1 MSRCIIYHSH
11 SGTTRRI
18 AKKLKV
24 ACGGDLIEVM
34 PRKKYNPLTLYVL
47 GGYRA
52 MKDLQDPIEQKRI
65 DVTGYDMI
73 VLGSPVWAGKPTPAI
88 NAAIDALHGYE
99 GKTAIIFAT
108 CKSQP
113 GQTVGIIKQR
123 LETMGIR
130 VIGVFVFTQ
139 KDLKDG
145 KKLNELIV
153 AVNATMTE

>member
-11 SGTTRRI
+11 SGATRRI

-34 PRKKYNPLTLYVL
+34 PRKKYNALTLYLL

-52 MKDLQDPIEQKRI
+52 LKDAEDPIEQKKI
-65 DVTGYDMI
+65 DVARYDMI

-88 NAAIDALHGYE
+88 NAAIAALRGCE

-108 CKSQP
+108 CKSNP
-113 GQTVGIIKQR
+113 GQTVGILRKR
-123 LETMGIR
+123 LETMGIK

-139 KDLKDG
+139 ADRKDG

-153 AVNATMTE
+153 SVNASMTE

>member
-11 SGTTRRI
+11 FGTTRRI
-18 AKKLKV
+18 AKKVKV

-34 PRKKYNPLTLYVL
+34 PQKNYNALTLYVL

-52 MKDLQDPIEQKRI
+52 MKDVQDPIEQKKI

-88 NAAIDALHGYE
+88 NAAIAALRGCE
-99 GKTAIIFAT
+99 GKRAIIFAT

-113 GQTVGIIKQR
+113 GQTVGILRKR

-130 VIGVFVFTQ
+130 VIGVFVFTK

-153 AVNATMTE
+153 SVNASMTE